1 MDIIQIFSSPN
12 ERYASNTQQRL
23 NFVLIDVGEVVVVVF
38 VVVVA
43 VCTERE
49 DLGKKSSIVFISVT
63 IQTFLEKE
71 AKVLGERKKERKREC
86 RRKRNIM
93 DR

>member
-38 VVVVA
+38 VVAVVVVA
-43 VCTERE
+43 AVTERE

-63 IQTFLEKE
+63 IQTFQEKE
-71 AKVLGERKKERKREC
+71 AKVLGERKKEREK
-86 RRKRNIM
+86 
-93 DR
+93 

>member
-23 NFVLIDVGEVVVVVF
+23 NFVLIDVGEVVVAVF
-38 VVVVA
+38 VVVA

-71 AKVLGERKKERKREC
+71 AEVLGERKKERKRGC
-86 RRKRNIM
+86 KRKRNIM

>member
-38 VVVVA
+38 VVVALDAVVVVA
-43 VCTERE
+43 VGTERE

-71 AKVLGERKKERKREC
+71 AKVLGERKKESE
-86 RRKRNIM
+86 
-93 DR
+93 